1 MERDFLEQDF
11 AILSPTER
19 VNLCRN
25 KADEVSALAKT
36 ASPAFRL
43 AYTAIAVE
51 WLILADEIARAAI
64 GSM

>member
-1 MERDFLEQDF
+1 MERDFLEKDF
-11 AILSPTER
+11 ATLNPTER
-19 VNLCRN
+19 VTLCRD
-25 KADEVSALAKT
+25 KADEASKLAKA